1 MSRQV
6 AFLIFPDFQL
16 LDAAGPI
23 AAFEIAERYRPGSY
37 VLRVIAVAP
46 GLVASSSG
54 VALHAVAPGRARS
67 IDTLVISGGNG
78 SRAAAQCLATRRF
91 VRACGKAARRVAT
104 VCSGTY
110 VLATAGMLDGRRATT
125 HWSRGAD
132 FAMKFPKVR
141 LEPDRIF
148 VRDGKIWSSAGITAG
163 IDLALA
169 LIAEDLGER
178 IARQTA
184 QQLVVYYR
192 RPGGQS
198 QFSAL
203 LEMERA
209 NGRFATL
216 LDHARANLAKRLSV
230 TDLARLSCMSPRHFA
245 RVFRDEIGVNPAKA
259 VERLRVEAARAALES
274 GAQSN
279 QLIARSCGFGSA
291 ERMRRSLLRVLG
303 NPPSALKRKRNS
315 AQ

>member
-1 MSRQV
+1 
-6 AFLIFPDFQL
+6 
-16 LDAAGPI
+16 
-23 AAFEIAERYRPGSY
+23 
-37 VLRVIAVAP
+37 VL
-46 GLVASSSG
+46 
-54 VALHAVAPGRARS
+54 
-67 IDTLVISGGNG
+67 
-78 SRAAAQCLATRRF
+78 
-91 VRACGKAARRVAT
+91 ACGKAARRVAT

-110 VLATAGMLDGRRATT
+110 VLATAGMLDGKSATT
-125 HWSRGAD
+125 HWSRSTD
-132 FAMKFPKVR
+132 FALKFPKVR

-203 LEMERA
+203 LDMERV
-209 NGRFATL
+209 NGRFAAL
-216 LDHARANLAKRLSV
+216 LDHVRGHLAKKLSV

-245 RVFRDEIGVNPAKA
+245 RVFRAEIGVNPAKA

-291 ERMRRSLLRVLG
+291 ERMRRGFLRVLG
-303 NPPSALKRKRNS
+303 NPPSALKRNRKPAPEHS
-315 AQ
+315 A

>member
-1 MSRQV
+1 MIRPV
-6 AFLIFPDFQL
+6 AVLVFPDFQL

-37 VLRVIAVAP
+37 ALRVVAVEP
-46 GLVASSSG
+46 GPVASSSG
-54 VALHAVAPGRARS
+54 VCLHAAALGRANR

-78 SRAAAQCLATRRF
+78 SRAAAQCRATRRF
-91 VRACGKAARRVAT
+91 VLACSKAARRVAT

-110 VLATAGMLDGRRATT
+110 VLAAAGLLDGKSATT
-125 HWSRGAD
+125 HWSRSAD
-132 FAMKFPKVR
+132 FARKYPKVQ
-141 LEPDRIF
+141 LDPDRIF
-148 VRDGKIWSSAGITAG
+148 VRDGKLWSSAGITAG

-169 LIAEDLGER
+169 LIAEDLGEP

-209 NGRFATL
+209 DGRFAEL
-216 LDHARANLAKRLSV
+216 LHHLRSNLTKRLSV
-230 TDLARLSCMSPRHFA
+230 TDLAHFSCMSARHFA
-245 RVFRDEIGVNPAKA
+245 RLFRAEIGVNPAKA
-259 VERLRVEAARAALES
+259 VERLRIEAARAALES
-274 GAQSN
+274 GTQSM

-291 ERMRRSLLRVLG
+291 ERMRRGFLRVLG
-303 NPPSALKRKRNS
+303 SSPSALKRQKRT
-315 AQ
+315 